1 MSYYIKNTD
10 PFHHAVTTSLGQH
23 LLWANLWKM
32 ETIDIAQ
39 QHSYIDY
46 SSFSRTLEENN
57 AAIFLYEAREKLLQF
72 GKPILMAEFGYSGTN
87 EYNPLNDKDKYGM
100 ALHNSIWA
108 GLFLGYS
115 GTPMLWWWDNYID
128 KNKLYYHYSALSKF
142 ISVADWSL
150 KKRFFSNLNDKEI
163 RIFGIRDS
171 KHTFLWLQNNNST
184 WHKTIVERKR
194 PELIKN
200 LAIRLNGFKQKSYK
214 IEWFDTLKGK
224 VVLSQ
229 KLSPEGE
236 NLKIDIPSFRFDIA
250 ARIFRENK
258 RIKK

>member
-1 MSYYIKNTD
+1 
-10 PFHHAVTTSLGQH
+10 
-23 LLWANLWKM
+23 
-32 ETIDIAQ
+32 
-39 QHSYIDY
+39 
-46 SSFSRTLEENN
+46 
-57 AAIFLYEAREKLLQF
+57 
-72 GKPILMAEFGYSGTN
+72 
-87 EYNPLNDKDKYGM
+87 
-100 ALHNSIWA
+100 
-108 GLFLGYS
+108 
-115 GTPMLWWWDNYID
+115 
-128 KNKLYYHYSALSKF
+128 LYYHYSALSKF